1 VEMPEIAPQVLEALS
16 DALVRATRA
25 GEVPVAAAVVRDGEI
40 LSVAHNTCIAEH
52 DPSAHAEIVALRE
65 AGKRAGNY
73 RLEGATVYVTLE
85 PCAMCAGALLHARVK
100 QVVFGAH
107 DEKFGAAGSVVNLFA
122 NAVLNAHSKDVGQ
135 HAALAEMGV
144 AALQTFFATKRA
156 QPKVPAFEV
165 VDASW
170 QTDAAALTKIR
181 FEVFVHEQKIP
192 ADSEIDAHDPLSD
205 HVIARIKKDGM
216 PIATGRLL
224 PDGHIGRM
232 AVLKAYR
239 STGAGMAVLQF
250 LIEKAKQKGFKEAQL
265 SAQTYAMPFYERA
278 GFVGYGEEYDDCGI
292 PHRMMRR
299 ALDS

>member
-1 VEMPEIAPQVLEALS
+1 MLEMPEITPQVLEALRA
-16 DALVRATRA
+16 ALARAALA
-25 GEVPVAAAVVRDGEI
+25 GEVPVAAAVVHNGEI
-40 LSVAHNTCIAEH
+40 LAVAHNACIAEH

-65 AGKRAGNY
+65 AGKRIDNY
-73 RLEGATVYVTLE
+73 RLENTTVYVTLE

-122 NAVLNAHSKDVGQ
+122 NAALNAHTKEVGQ
-135 HAALAEMGV
+135 HNALTEMGV
-144 AALQTFFATKRA
+144 AALQTFFAEKRA
-156 QPKVPAFEV
+156 QPKQPAFEV

-170 QTDAAALTKIR
+170 QQDATVLTKIR
-181 FEVFVHEQKIP
+181 FDVFVHEQKMP
-192 ADSEIDAHDPLSD
+192 ADLEIDEHDPISD
-205 HVIARIKKDGM
+205 HAIARIKKDGM

-250 LIEKAKQKGFKEAQL
+250 LVEKAKQKGVKEAQL
-265 SAQTYAMPFYERA
+265 SAQTYAIPFYERA
-278 GFVGYGEEYDDCGI
+278 GFVAVGEEYDDCGI

-299 ALDS
+299 VLV

>member
-1 VEMPEIAPQVLEALS
+1 MEIPEIAPQVLEALRA
-16 DALVRATRA
+16 ALTRAAQA

-40 LSVAHNTCIAEH
+40 LSIAHNACITEH

-65 AGKRAGNY
+65 AGKRIGNY
-73 RLEGATVYVTLE
+73 RLEDTTVYVTLE

-100 QVVFGAH
+100 HVVFGAH

-122 NAVLNAHSKDVGQ
+122 NAALNSHTKAVWQ
-135 HAALAEMGV
+135 HNALAEMGV
-144 AALQTFFATKRA
+144 TALQTFFANKRA

-170 QTDAAALTKIR
+170 QQDAAALTKIR
-181 FEVFVHEQKIP
+181 FDVFVHEQKIP
-192 ADSEIDAHDPLSD
+192 ADSEIDEHDPLSD
-205 HVIARIKKDGM
+205 HAIARIKKDGM

-224 PDGHIGRM
+224 PNGHIGRM

-239 STGAGMAVLQF
+239 GTGAGMAVLERLVQ
-250 LIEKAKQKGFKEAQL
+250 KAKQKGFKEAQL
-265 SAQTYAMPFYERA
+265 SAQTYAIPFYERA
-278 GFVGYGEEYDDCGI
+278 GFVAYGEEYDDCGI

-299 ALDS
+299 ALL